1 MVEKNE
7 ITNNVL
13 NRFKREDLKSIDKLD
28 EIISLIDVVEKIFYT
43 DYSAERNNLLKK
55 EILNSIKILDEY
67 LSNINILCKA
77 EVSFIYFCKSF
88 LLDRLPEYSKVAEDS
103 ATKSLKLN
111 PFIADSYNCIA
122 HIIWKK
128 GDVNLA
134 LNYFTQALQIDNKNK
149 ITLRNLSMIVR
160 ARKSDNINEKTKW
173 SEESVQYAKLAVD
186 LDIKDADSWCKIKI

>member
-1 MVEKNE
+1 MVEKDE
-7 ITNNVL
+7 KSQDIL
-13 NRFKREDLKSIDKLD
+13 NRFKREELKSIDKLE
-28 EIISLIDVVEKIFYT
+28 EIIQFIDKVEKIFYT
-43 DYSAERNNLLKK
+43 DYSNDRNNLLKK
-55 EILNSIKILDEY
+55 EILDSIKILDEY

-111 PFIADSYNCIA
+111 PFLADSYNCIA

-128 GDVNLA
+128 GDINLA
-134 LNYFTQALQIDNKNK
+134 LNYFTQALQIDSKNK
-149 ITLRNLSMIVR
+149 VTLRNLSMIVR
-160 ARKSDNINEKTKW
+160 ARKSDSIVEKTKW

-186 LDIKDADSWCKIKI
+186 IDIKDADSWCK